1 MSTRP
6 TTKNSGKLAKGIS
19 FVIPAF
25 NEVESIGHLIKE
37 IQSVCLINEYLYE
50 IIIVCDGSA
59 DSTWSE
65 INRYSRHDI
74 RIKGIKMARQFGK
87 ACALNAG
94 FHTVH
99 ATKKVPIR
107 VIGFGDMPFARN
119 DRIIWAGLRCRI

>member
-1 MSTRP
+1 MSTRL
-6 TTKNSGKLAKGIS
+6 TAKNLGKLANGIS

-50 IIIVCDGSA
+50 IIIVCDGSTVG
-59 DSTWSE
+59 TWSE
-65 INRYSRHDI
+65 INRYARHDI

-94 FHTVH
+94 FYAVKYDNVVQMGVSHQ
-99 ATKKVPIR
+99 P
-107 VIGFGDMPFARN
+107 
-119 DRIIWAGLRCRI
+119 